1 MCVCVCVCVCVCH
14 MHILIFMYSY
24 VAAYYAEMKTV
35 AKCILY
41 ITTYTRVCMYYV
53 SQSIKI
59 YVACVY
65 IISL

>member
-1 MCVCVCVCVCVCH
+1 MCVCVCVSH

-41 ITTYTRVCMYYV
+41 ITTYTHVCMYH
-53 SQSIKI
+53 
-59 YVACVY
+59 
-65 IISL
+65 SLLRSM